1 MGTLNTGS
9 AVYTFTD
16 AVSSTE
22 RVAYRLKMID
32 NNFKEEYSKIISFNA
47 GGKTDNFIS
56 VLQNPVYDKINIS
69 FQTIQRETV
78 DIRVIDMT
86 GSLKATQRMSVQPG
100 SNVLNMQLPATLA
113 TGTYIVSV
121 VHSKGMFNQKLLKK

>member
-1 MGTLNTGS
+1 
-9 AVYTFTD
+9 
-16 AVSSTE
+16 
-22 RVAYRLKMID
+22 
-32 NNFKEEYSKIISFNA
+32 
-47 GGKTDNFIS
+47 
-56 VLQNPVYDKINIS
+56 
-69 FQTIQRETV
+69 
-78 DIRVIDMT
+78 MT